1 MKIFNLTITLC
12 LLMCINIAQ
21 AQNNNASKNDKYVQ
35 TTIQTNGTCEKCK
48 NTIEN
53 NIAYEKGVKDVVY
66 DLASAKV
73 TVVYNPKKTT
83 VVNLCKAINNLGFSA
98 EETLPSSSCNQQC
111 GKNCNAQCA
120 GHSQANASCNK
131 GNSSACEKTE
141 KNNACCDKN
150 AEHHCKDNHNACAKQ
165 TK

>member
-73 TVVYNPKKTT
+73 TIVYNPKKNT

-98 EETLPSSSCNQQC
+98 EETLP
-111 GKNCNAQCA
+111 
-120 GHSQANASCNK
+120 SQANASCNK